1 MTPREAFRAG
11 FLSRCLELGCSPG
24 DVAQLVDKAASLATD
39 AVAAATKMATEKS
52 AVTVGDVA
60 LTGLGLATVPVAIGA
75 LGGHLLAKA
84 QNGTMNPEAVKREE
98 LLRELRR
105 LTREA
110 RDAARQQAVRN
121 T

>member
-24 DVAQLVDKAASLATD
+24 DVAQLVDKAANITTEAATV
-39 AVAAATKMATEKS
+39 ATKVAAEK
-52 AVTVGDVA
+52 AAITVGDAA
-60 LTGLGLATVPVAIGA
+60 LAGLGMAAVPVAIGA
-75 LGGHLLAKA
+75 LGGHLLAKS